1 MTEITMLVQKYY
13 ILCQSPIWG
22 AVQKFI
28 QKGAHQR
35 GKRSHKWEI
44 YILKCFEHQEKIQM
58 KKLICY
64 ISTCKTYHTLS
75 TTLVVG
81 LQTMRLQKK
90 LHNTSWKITIES
102 VPAKP
107 NSWFMETA
115 LGLKTLGY

>member
-1 MTEITMLVQKYY
+1 MGNINIEMFWTSGKNSDKKNSFAKLALVKHS
-13 ILCQSPIWG
+13 IHS
-22 AVQKFI
+22 VQ
-28 QKGAHQR
+28 HQ
-35 GKRSHKWEI
+35 I
-44 YILKCFEHQEKIQM
+44 
-58 KKLICY
+58 
-64 ISTCKTYHTLS
+64 S

-115 LGLKTLGY
+115 LGLKTHGYCVHHHSRISASREKISLLQSE